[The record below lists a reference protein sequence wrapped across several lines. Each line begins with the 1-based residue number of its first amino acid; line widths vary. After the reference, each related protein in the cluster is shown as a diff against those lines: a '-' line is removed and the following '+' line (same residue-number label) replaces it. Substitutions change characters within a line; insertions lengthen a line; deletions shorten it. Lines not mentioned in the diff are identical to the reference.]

1 METKQCQR
9 RSRTGCWTCRNRRKK
24 CDSTIFPCGN
34 CRRLGLDCNTETK
47 LVWEDDSRRVGMK
60 KRGPS
65 KFPNRTN
72 NPEPMAGQP
81 SSQRGDHSPS
91 ASSRKS
97 VRLLSFSSQSDQE
110 MGLQRLCQ
118 ISEWPFELDPIE
130 SHALDHY
137 IQRFS
142 RTYPTCAGPT
152 NPFLRIFLPLSMQSR
167 VVLDAVL
174 TLSCVQSWEHGSFAM
189 ERPML
194 FFRYKA
200 LRGCRELIESVIN
213 KSGVQKEVQSASTMD
228 VIQVVASQA
237 ATIDDGNIMH
247 LLATCVLMILY
258 EKLSGERQENASAHL
273 RFFAR
278 LFPDRLFLAITNGN
292 PLDNS
297 RQQWNEAMAFLSS
310 LFLYNDLVRSTSL
323 RTSTLSD
330 FYIRHGGPG
339 SRFEFPRI
347 IARLSAGDLS
357 VTDNEI
363 AVWDGRLDWFPSF
376 ALDVPDRSE
385 FCERL
390 PVAEPAFVLNPHFR
404 RLETFARPEAWN
416 EQGIVSEL
424 YRIAA
429 SVYRKQNLVS
439 QRFSLGYDHRE
450 LDENY
455 LEMGNLPSWGVELLR
470 LLSPVSPYDNTLL
483 WPISIIAKELT
494 DEMERQ
500 FALNRVESLE
510 KRFSM
515 KHFSDVREYLIAS
528 WMAKDEGIISTWEQ
542 PVLFG

>member
-1 METKQCQR
+1 
-9 RSRTGCWTCRNRRKK
+9 
-24 CDSTIFPCGN
+24 
-34 CRRLGLDCNTETK
+34 
-47 LVWEDDSRRVGMK
+47 
-60 KRGPS
+60 
-65 KFPNRTN
+65 
-72 NPEPMAGQP
+72 
-81 SSQRGDHSPS
+81 
-91 ASSRKS
+91 
-97 VRLLSFSSQSDQE
+97 
-110 MGLQRLCQ
+110 
-118 ISEWPFELDPIE
+118 
-130 SHALDHY
+130 
-137 IQRFS
+137 
-142 RTYPTCAGPT
+142 
-152 NPFLRIFLPLSMQSR
+152 
-167 VVLDAVL
+167 
-174 TLSCVQSWEHGSFAM
+174 M

-200 LRGCRELIESVIN
+200 LRGCRELIESVMK
-213 KSGVQKEVQSASTMD
+213 KSGVQNEVQSSSTMD
-228 VIQVVASQA
+228 VIQVVSSRA
-237 ATIDDGNIMH
+237 AAIDDDDIMH

-278 LFPDRLFLAITNGN
+278 VFPDRLFLAITNGN

-347 IARLSAGDLS
+347 IARLNAGDLS

-429 SVYRKQNLVS
+429 SVYRKQKLVS

-510 KRFSM
+510 KRLSM